1 MKEPIEKFSI
11 SRESEDGM
19 VVELVGNQNTI
30 ANMLRSALMSH
41 AQLRRLIIPI
51 VTDLISDKEFLSL
64 MMDDI
69 LTQIKKKDDE
79 DDIIDLD

>member
-1 MKEPIEKFSI
+1 
-11 SRESEDGM
+11 
-19 VVELVGNQNTI
+19 
-30 ANMLRSALMSH
+30 MLRSALMSH

-69 LTQIKKKDDE
+69 LTQIKKKDEE